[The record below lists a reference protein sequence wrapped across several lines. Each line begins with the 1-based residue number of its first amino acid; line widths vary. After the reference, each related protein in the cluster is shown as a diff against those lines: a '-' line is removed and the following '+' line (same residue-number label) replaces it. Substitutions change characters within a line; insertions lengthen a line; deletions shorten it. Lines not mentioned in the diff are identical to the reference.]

1 MYVVRRF
8 KDNPILRPEI
18 NSTFENY
25 SVFNGNPVRVGNQ
38 IYMLYRAQSTPEKF
52 ENGNFSLSVICK
64 AVSRNGFKFKDR
76 EVFIMPEYSWEK
88 FGCEDPRVTKIDGKY
103 FCFYTA
109 LSSYPFSSSGIKVGL
124 AISNDLKTIYEKH
137 QITPFNAKAMTLFPE
152 KINGKYLAILTA
164 NSDKPPSHISI
175 AEFSELED
183 MWSKKYWDKWYAD
196 LDKNTLDIPKFDDEH
211 LEVGSCPLKTKDG
224 WLVVYS
230 NVHNYLSPEKIF
242 TVEAVLLDLKNPRNV
257 IGKTRGALLTPE
269 EVYEKYGTVPNV
281 IFPSGAEIISDR
293 LFIYYGA
300 TDTTIATA
308 SVPLAPLLASMKFPY
323 KEIGFLRQTEG
334 ALISSRKEKSW
345 EAKAVFNPGVI
356 DLDGKIRLLYRAM
369 SSDNTSVLGY
379 AESLDGTSI
388 SYISPDPVYTPRE
401 WFEEKKVPGG
411 NSGCE
416 DPRITKIGSTIY
428 MCYTA
433 YNGLNPPSVAQTHIS
448 QKDFQ
453 KRNWNWSKPVLV
465 TADGVDDKDGCLHP
479 EKINGKYLLF
489 HRINNSIC
497 VDFGETPEFKERNN
511 FKNIL
516 ILSPRP
522 GMWDALKVG
531 VSVPPIKTSKGWIL
545 LYHGVSKRSRYR
557 IGAVLLDLKDP
568 TKVLS
573 RTTDAL
579 FEPREAYEVEG
590 QVDYVVFPC
599 GAAVRGDTI
608 YMYYG
613 GADSVIDVASM
624 SLKALL
630 QALTK

>member
-1 MYVVRRF
+1 
-8 KDNPILRPEI
+8 
-18 NSTFENY
+18 
-25 SVFNGNPVRVGNQ
+25 
-38 IYMLYRAQSTPEKF
+38 
-52 ENGNFSLSVICK
+52 
-64 AVSRNGFKFKDR
+64 
-76 EVFIMPEYSWEK
+76 
-88 FGCEDPRVTKIDGKY
+88 
-103 FCFYTA
+103 
-109 LSSYPFSSSGIKVGL
+109 
-124 AISNDLKTIYEKH
+124 
-137 QITPFNAKAMTLFPE
+137 
-152 KINGKYLAILTA
+152 
-164 NSDKPPSHISI
+164 
-175 AEFSELED
+175 
-183 MWSKKYWDKWYAD
+183 
-196 LDKNTLDIPKFDDEH
+196 
-211 LEVGSCPLKTKDG
+211 
-224 WLVVYS
+224 
-230 NVHNYLSPEKIF
+230 
-242 TVEAVLLDLKNPRNV
+242 
-257 IGKTRGALLTPE
+257 
-269 EVYEKYGTVPNV
+269 
-281 IFPSGAEIISDR
+281 
-293 LFIYYGA
+293 
-300 TDTTIATA
+300 
-308 SVPLAPLLASMKFPY
+308 
-323 KEIGFLRQTEG
+323 
-334 ALISSRKEKSW
+334 
-345 EAKAVFNPGVI
+345 
-356 DLDGKIRLLYRAM
+356 M